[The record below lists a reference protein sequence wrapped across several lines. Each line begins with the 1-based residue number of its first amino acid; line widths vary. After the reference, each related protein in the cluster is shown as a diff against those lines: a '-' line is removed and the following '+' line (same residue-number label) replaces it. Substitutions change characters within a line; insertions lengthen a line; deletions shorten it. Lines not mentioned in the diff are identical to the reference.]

1 MTRGRF
7 ENVVDEAGPEFAR
20 YPAEG
25 RNPLRGDRE
34 LLDYLLRLPPRGF
47 EGRHHEVATGV
58 AFLRSGSAH
67 DLRLVNKPSAVS
79 HPGHTESCRDAA
91 SHQDQLTFPRT
102 PGDRQDVREG
112 EDRRDHEPPTRD
124 SSPCRRRKPALMADR
139 RPPSEGVISYFWR
152 V

>member
-79 HPGHTESCRDAA
+79 HPGHTDS
-91 SHQDQLTFPRT
+91 
-102 PGDRQDVREG
+102 
-112 EDRRDHEPPTRD
+112 RRDNLALMSVNRRRPTVDGLDVLVRRVPTR
-124 SSPCRRRKPALMADR
+124 RRRSWLF
-139 RPPSEGVISYFWR
+139 RPGVPRSWTHQR
-152 V
+152 HPR

>member
-20 YPAEG
+20 YPTEG
-25 RNPLRGDRE
+25 RDPLRGDRE
-34 LLDYLLRLPPRGF
+34 LFGHLLRLPPGSL

-79 HPGHTESCRDAA
+79 HPGHTESCRDNV
-91 SHQDQLTFPRT
+91 SL
-102 PGDRQDVREG
+102 
-112 EDRRDHEPPTRD
+112 
-124 SSPCRRRKPALMADR
+124 
-139 RPPSEGVISYFWR
+139 IS
-152 V
+152 VN

>member
-20 YPAEG
+20 YPTEG
-25 RNPLRGDRE
+25 RDPLRGDRE
-34 LLDYLLRLPPRGF
+34 LFGHLLRLPPGSL

-79 HPGHTESCRDAA
+79 HPGHTDS
-91 SHQDQLTFPRT
+91 
-102 PGDRQDVREG
+102 
-112 EDRRDHEPPTRD
+112 RRDNL
-124 SSPCRRRKPALMADR
+124 A
-139 RPPSEGVISYFWR
+139 
-152 V
+152 